1 MPLVPLIV
9 AALLLAGCQTTPP
22 TYRELTEEYSADAGV
37 GAAELR
43 EAFLRAEDLGARLE
57 RLGDLEAQALA
68 VVEDEPLKLGSI
80 GSAILDTYVG
90 SLTGHY
96 VLARFYERV
105 SNPKAAFHRD
115 WVERIRAS
123 MTEAG
128 DGTRENPYPAVTP
141 VEARIF
147 ALSGE
152 LSPVGA
158 IYHTDAGGPVPFSLL
173 LQLQPKDGPLQSK
186 FFDLTGLYGSLR
198 DDFSR
203 AMDAAEATGGSAA
216 GDQDGAAT
224 GDGTA
229 DQAEPPENAA
239 ADRGAAADFTPFTLV
254 GFLAKQGDTAAQTT
268 VGAFFANQGRFDEAT
283 NWLRA
288 ASRTGNLFANSLL
301 ARIYWERSRNADSDA
316 ERQAAL
322 DEVMENYLHA
332 IALGSA
338 DAMYALGV
346 LYLNGHYGDENK
358 ISGVPLLEQAAGL
371 EQSEAAMFLAHLHY
385 AGEVVDEDLEAARTY
400 YARAAAQGNEFAR
413 KSYAR
418 FLLDRE
424 IEQPGDPRALDWLEE
439 LAEDGEAE
447 SMLLLGNLHARGIGT
462 ERSPR
467 QAVRWYK
474 QAVAQAPGDP
484 NIVNEVA
491 WTLAVSEQQDL
502 RRARYA
508 RNIMDR
514 LMETSEE
521 ARQRPEYLD
530 TWAATYAATGD
541 FDRAV
546 VLQQRA
552 VDTAA
557 AGEYEEVMQILRDHL
572 DAFSA
577 GETISEAVP

>member
-1 MPLVPLIV
+1 MPLLPLIL

-37 GAAELR
+37 SAAELR
-43 EAFLRAEDLGARLE
+43 EAFLRAQDLGVRLE

-147 ALSGE
+147 ALSGD
-152 LSPVGA
+152 LSPVGS

-173 LQLQPKDGPLQSK
+173 LQLQPKEGPLQSK

-203 AMDAAEATGGSAA
+203 AMGAAEPTADSAA
-216 GDQDGAAT
+216 GNEDGAADQDGAA
-224 GDGTA
+224 GSERSG
-229 DQAEPPENAA
+229 AA
-239 ADRGAAADFTPFTLV
+239 TQGAAADFTPFTLV

-338 DAMYALGV
+338 EAMYALGV

-385 AGEVVDEDLEAARTY
+385 AGEVVDEDPDAARRY

-418 FLLDRE
+418 FLLDRQ
-424 IEQPGDPRALDWLEE
+424 IDQPGDPRALDWLEE
-439 LAEDGEAE
+439 LAEEGEAE

-467 QAVRWYK
+467 RAVRWYK

-508 RNIMDR
+508 RDIMDR

-541 FDRAV
+541 FERAV
-546 VLQQRA
+546 ALQQRA
-552 VDTAA
+552 VDAA
-557 AGEYEEVMQILRDHL
+557 ADAEYEDVMQILRDHL
-572 DAFSA
+572 EAFSA